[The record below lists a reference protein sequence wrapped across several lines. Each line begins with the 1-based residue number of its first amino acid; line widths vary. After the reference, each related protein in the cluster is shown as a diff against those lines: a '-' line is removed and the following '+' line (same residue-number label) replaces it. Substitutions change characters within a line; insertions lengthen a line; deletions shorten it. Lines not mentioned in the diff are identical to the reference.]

1 MCWAKVVRKDPAGAG
16 MRTKCVASCP
26 GLPTPPPAPTLHPTP
41 TPPMDAALRGE
52 AALGRSGPLLLPWG
66 VGRATGRRE
75 RGDGGGERMI
85 IASGERRCLDSWIL
99 SAVILGPSY
108 SFIKLP

>member
-41 TPPMDAALRGE
+41 TPPMDAALRGRGSPGE
-52 AALGRSGPLLLPWG
+52 VRASPAPLGRGESDGAEGAGRWWRGADDHCIWG
-66 VGRATGRRE
+66 ETVFGK
-75 RGDGGGERMI
+75 
-85 IASGERRCLDSWIL
+85 LDT
-99 SAVILGPSY
+99 
-108 SFIKLP
+108 